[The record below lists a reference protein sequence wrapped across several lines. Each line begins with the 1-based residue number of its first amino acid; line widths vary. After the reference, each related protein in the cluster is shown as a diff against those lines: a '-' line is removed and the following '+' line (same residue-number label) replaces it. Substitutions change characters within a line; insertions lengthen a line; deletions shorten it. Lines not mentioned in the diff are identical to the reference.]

1 MSDLDLL
8 RRIDAIERM
17 LCQGHPE
24 GVMCAICEARYS
36 VPEPAPVPDDESP
49 DGLVYD
55 AWCVIANAPV
65 PGWGFSGFP
74 TPEGKE
80 WIEAAKRWRDA
91 WRETLDA
98 DPEPEPVRLVDA
110 MPPKPF
116 AERHPL
122 AEILERLAVLDEY
135 SDTGVDETRLYQMN
149 IARIVAVCEQQVGDG
164 WQADPNHY
172 QAGLKLTPFRLGVAF
187 YGLDPAATWAREPGE
202 YEWMRLGNSAAA
214 WLRDLTEGGTA

>member
-65 PGWGFSGFP
+65 PGWGFSGFL
-74 TPEGKE
+74 TCE
-80 WIEAAKRWRDA
+80 IAAKRWRDA

-98 DPEPEPVRLVDA
+98 DPEPEPVPEWRRMVDA

-164 WQADPNHY
+164 WQADPDVVPRGHWGI
-172 QAGLKLTPFRLGVAF
+172 AWLLVPLSH
-187 YGLDPAATWAREPGE
+187 EPPG
-202 YEWMRLGNSAAA
+202 WTMVGNRAAA

>member
-65 PGWGFSGFP
+65 PGWGFSGFL
-74 TPEGKE
+74 TCE
-80 WIEAAKRWRDA
+80 IAAKRWRDA

-98 DPEPEPVRLVDA
+98 DPEPEPVPEWRRMVDA
-110 MPPKPF
+110 Q
-116 AERHPL
+116 ARLHQGESNPL
-122 AEILERLAVLDEY
+122 GHALLML
-135 SDTGVDETRLYQMN
+135 SDLTSYAHDDRTRTCL
-149 IARIVAVCEQQVGDG
+149 ARIVAVCEAQVGDG
-164 WQADPNHY
+164 WQADPDVVPRGHWGI
-172 QAGLKLTPFRLGVAF
+172 AWLLVPLSH
-187 YGLDPAATWAREPGE
+187 EPPG
-202 YEWMRLGNSAAA
+202 WTMVGNRAAA

>member
-36 VPEPAPVPDDESP
+36 VPEPA
-49 DGLVYD
+49 
-55 AWCVIANAPV
+55 
-65 PGWGFSGFP
+65 
-74 TPEGKE
+74 
-80 WIEAAKRWRDA
+80 
-91 WRETLDA
+91 
-98 DPEPEPVRLVDA
+98 
-110 MPPKPF
+110 PKPF

-164 WQADPNHY
+164 WQADPDVVPRGHWGI
-172 QAGLKLTPFRLGVAF
+172 AWLLVPLSH
-187 YGLDPAATWAREPGE
+187 EPPG
-202 YEWMRLGNSAAA
+202 WTMVGNRAAA

>member
-1 MSDLDLL
+1 MSDVWTLIELTESVKKL
-8 RRIDAIERM
+8 RE
-17 LCQGHPE
+17 
-24 GVMCAICEARYS
+24 
-36 VPEPAPVPDDESP
+36 
-49 DGLVYD
+49 
-55 AWCVIANAPV
+55 
-65 PGWGFSGFP
+65 FSGFL
-74 TPEGKE
+74 TCE
-80 WIEAAKRWRDA
+80 IAAKRWRDA

-98 DPEPEPVRLVDA
+98 DPEPEPVPEWRRMVDA

-164 WQADPNHY
+164 WQADPDVVPRGHWGI
-172 QAGLKLTPFRLGVAF
+172 AWLLVPLSH
-187 YGLDPAATWAREPGE
+187 EPPG
-202 YEWMRLGNSAAA
+202 WTMVGNRAAA

>member
-98 DPEPEPVRLVDA
+98 DPEPEPVPEWRRLVDA

-164 WQADPNHY
+164 WQADPDVVPRGHWGI
-172 QAGLKLTPFRLGVAF
+172 AWLLVPLSH
-187 YGLDPAATWAREPGE
+187 EPPG
-202 YEWMRLGNSAAA
+202 WTMVGNRAAA